1 MLGDSMKKDKL
12 VVTSLATELLDDVFI
27 SYKKKLTDLSKKN
40 NSGDPYSKIRNALAK
55 LSNEEQVSIFNFIR
69 LAMVDTSSVIFGTL
83 DGSHFPPNID
93 GDFIVSYN
101 GDEIQGS
108 LQDELISI
116 AEEKGIYK

>member
-27 SYKKKLTDLSKKN
+27 SYKKNLTDLSKKN
-40 NSGDPYSKIRNALAK
+40 NSGDPYSKMRNALAK

-69 LAMVDTSSVIFGTL
+69 LAMVDASSVIFGTL

>member
-1 MLGDSMKKDKL
+1 MKKDKL

-27 SYKKKLTDLSKKN
+27 SYKKNLTDLSKKN
-40 NSGDPYSKIRNALAK
+40 NSGDPYSKMRNALAK

>member
-1 MLGDSMKKDKL
+1 MLGGSMKKDEL
-12 VVTSLATELLDDVFI
+12 VVTSLTSEILDDVFM
-27 SYKKKLTDLSKKN
+27 SYKKNLTDLSKEN
-40 NSGDPYSKIRNALAK
+40 DNGDPYSKMRNSLAK
-55 LSNEEQVSIFNFIR
+55 LSSEDQISVFNFIR
-69 LAMVDTSSVIFGTL
+69 LTMVDTSSVIFGTL

-93 GDFIVSYN
+93 GDFTVSYN

>member
-27 SYKKKLTDLSKKN
+27 SYKKNLTDLSKKN
-40 NSGDPYSKIRNALAK
+40 NSGDPYSKMRNALAK

>member
-40 NSGDPYSKIRNALAK
+40 NSGDPYSKMRNALAK

>member
-27 SYKKKLTDLSKKN
+27 SYKKNLTDLSKKN

>member
-27 SYKKKLTDLSKKN
+27 SYKKNLTDLSKKN
-40 NSGDPYSKIRNALAK
+40 NSCDPYSKMRNALAK

>member
-1 MLGDSMKKDKL
+1 MKKDKL
-12 VVTSLATELLDDVFI
+12 VVTLLATELLDDVFI
-27 SYKKKLTDLSKKN
+27 SYKKNLTDLSKKN
-40 NSGDPYSKIRNALAK
+40 NSGDPYSKMRNALAK

>member
-1 MLGDSMKKDKL
+1 MLGGSMKKDEL
-12 VVTSLATELLDDVFI
+12 VVTSLASEILDDVFM
-27 SYKKKLTDLSKKN
+27 SYKKNLTDLSKEN
-40 NSGDPYSKIRNALAK
+40 DNGDPYSKMRNSLAK
-55 LSNEEQVSIFNFIR
+55 LSSEDQISVFNFIR
-69 LAMVDTSSVIFGTL
+69 LTMVDTSSVIFGTL

-93 GDFIVSYN
+93 GDFTVSYN

>member
-12 VVTSLATELLDDVFI
+12 VVTSLATELLEDVFI
-27 SYKKKLTDLSKKN
+27 SYKKNLTDLSKKN
-40 NSGDPYSKIRNALAK
+40 NSGDPYSKMRNALAK

>member
-1 MLGDSMKKDKL
+1 MKKDKL

-27 SYKKKLTDLSKKN
+27 SYKKNLTDLSKKN

-83 DGSHFPPNID
+83 DGSHFSPNID

>member
-27 SYKKKLTDLSKKN
+27 SYKKNLTDLSKKN
-40 NSGDPYSKIRNALAK
+40 NSGDPYSKMRNALAK

-69 LAMVDTSSVIFGTL
+69 LAMVDTSSIIFGTL

>member
-12 VVTSLATELLDDVFI
+12 IVTSLATELLDDVFI
-27 SYKKKLTDLSKKN
+27 SYKKNLTDLSKKN
-40 NSGDPYSKIRNALAK
+40 NSGDPYSKMRNALAK

>member
-27 SYKKKLTDLSKKN
+27 SYKKNLTDLSKKN
-40 NSGDPYSKIRNALAK
+40 NSGDPYSKMRNALAK

-116 AEEKGIYK
+116 VEEKGIYK

>member
-27 SYKKKLTDLSKKN
+27 SYKKNLTDLSKKN
-40 NSGDPYSKIRNALAK
+40 NSGDPYSKMRNALAK

-108 LQDELISI
+108 LQYELISI